1 MRAVWD
7 VIVGRRWGAGAASSD
22 GVAADH
28 PDSDG
33 IPAPLPVVCSV
44 WGADASGVAG
54 DDANGELWAT
64 GASDG
69 GVFDGTDRRESA
81 RSAGHRSDTV
91 SDGSECRRDWRPG
104 AGGECRVSRASGR
117 GANVRAG
124 PAGAQWRWDGF
135 AGEKG
140 GA

>member
-1 MRAVWD
+1 MWR
-7 VIVGRRWGAGAASSD
+7 VIVGGRSCAGAASSD

-28 PDSDG
+28 PRGDG
-33 IPAPLPVVCSV
+33 VPPPLPVVWSV

-81 RSAGHRSDTV
+81 RGAGYLSDPV
-91 SDGSECRRDWRPG
+91 SDGGECRRDWRPATG
-104 AGGECRVSRASGR
+104 NECRVSRASGR
-117 GANVRAG
+117 GGKVRA
-124 PAGAQWRWDGF
+124 
-135 AGEKG
+135 
-140 GA
+140 